1 MLELMIAI
9 AIFGSIMVSIYACWI
24 NIARGIKVGEI
35 AASSAQRGRVALHT
49 VEQALQT
56 AQCYSYNN
64 AYYVFL
70 ADSRDERFSSIEF
83 TARLPDTF
91 LGGGYFGNQ
100 VMRRIAFYVK
110 NGEGRQNN
118 LVMSQVP
125 LLDANEQKDPYEI
138 VLARDITRF
147 SLEFWR
153 PGDKDFSPDFVETNQ
168 LPKLVRITMG
178 IGHVNNNSSQ
188 PSQVMIRLINIPCD
202 SALTPF

>member
-1 MLELMIAI
+1 
-9 AIFGSIMVSIYACWI
+9 
-24 NIARGIKVGEI
+24 
-35 AASSAQRGRVALHT
+35 
-49 VEQALQT
+49 
-56 AQCYSYNN
+56 
-64 AYYVFL
+64 
-70 ADSRDERFSSIEF
+70 
-83 TARLPDTF
+83 
-91 LGGGYFGNQ
+91 
-100 VMRRIAFYVK
+100 MRRIAFYVK